1 MTTTNVSEINFN
13 NDYSSSISSLS
24 HQRTNKNNTTNI
36 PFPSL
41 QPIDHLEHDLKH
53 AVISE
58 FDKAYFTAEIDMPN
72 QGFQKLVSK
81 SVLHSSNMVPSN
93 AETLYHLD
101 VAKFCNGLSGSQQV
115 YFTRIMQKNV
125 NVIFLQ

>member
-1 MTTTNVSEINFN
+1 MCKKWLSLKHKAHAKQHFSTFHSIQSPPYKKPTLTTTNVSEINFN

-72 QGFQKLVSK
+72 QGF
-81 SVLHSSNMVPSN
+81 
-93 AETLYHLD
+93 
-101 VAKFCNGLSGSQQV
+101 
-115 YFTRIMQKNV
+115 
-125 NVIFLQ
+125 